1 MQSKIDQIENGQI
14 KLLVEVAEE
23 ELAADI
29 ERAYVKVARQARIPG
44 FRPGKAPRR
53 VLESKLGTGFAR
65 LEAINDNAPKWGDLA
80 IVENDVE
87 PIATPALKVLKGE
100 DEGDVEIEIT
110 VTIRPDVRIEAYGDL
125 TFEFPTS
132 NPGDEEVE
140 AQIERLREALGTLED
155 SDDEVADGSVVTLD
169 FNVSGG
175 TEGDY
180 TDYVY
185 RIGASEPFAGL
196 KDGVIGKRVGDS
208 FEFEVLGDEEN
219 QSVVKGTVK
228 AHQAL
233 VKAELNDD
241 FASEVSEFETL
252 EELRNDIRDNLLS
265 FHLSNLRNGW
275 RSVVAN
281 KLAEVAELTVLPEGL
296 VQMEYE
302 NISHNLSHRIE
313 ATGLSL
319 NKYLELTR
327 TSIEQLST
335 QIANEAIIE
344 SRLDLVLRALV
355 VAEGLEATEE
365 QIAKEVDAVSASWR
379 VSTDE
384 ALERLRSSGQ
394 LVTVKANL
402 AKRNAIDWLFANA
415 SFVDSKG
422 TVLTRS
428 EVTGE
433 VEAEE
438 GTDDTDDI
446 EVVEV
451 EELVSAD
458 AEATEE

>member
-1 MQSKIDQIENGQI
+1 MQSKIDQKENGQV

-65 LEAINDNAPKWGDLA
+65 LEAINDNAPRWGDLA
-80 IVENDVE
+80 IVENEVE
-87 PIATPALKVLKGE
+87 PIATPSLKVLKGE
-100 DEGDVEIEIT
+100 EEGDVQIEVT
-110 VTIRPDVRIEAYGDL
+110 VTVRPDVRLDAYGDL
-125 TFEFPTS
+125 TFEFPS
-132 NPGDEEVE
+132 SSPSDEDVE

-155 SDDEVADGSVVTLD
+155 SDGEIAEGSVVTLD
-169 FNVSGG
+169 FTVAGES
-175 TEGDY
+175 EGEY

-196 KDGVIGKRVGDS
+196 KDAVLGKKVADS
-208 FEFEVLGDEEN
+208 FEFEVAGDGDEK
-219 QSVVKGTVK
+219 STVTGSIKG
-228 AHQAL
+228 HQAL
-233 VKAELNDD
+233 VKAELNDA
-241 FASEVSEFETL
+241 FASDVSEFETL
-252 EELRNDIRDNLLS
+252 DELRKDISDNLES
-265 FHLSNLRNGW
+265 FHVSNLRNGW

-281 KLAEVAELTVLPEGL
+281 KLAEVAELNVLPEGL

-313 ATGLSL
+313 AMGLSL

-327 TSIEQLST
+327 SSIEQISS

-355 VAEGLEATEE
+355 SAEGLEATQE
-365 QIAKEVDAVSASWR
+365 QIDKEVDAIASSWG
-379 VSTDE
+379 VTVEE
-384 ALERLRSSGQ
+384 ALERLKTSGQ
-394 LVTVKANL
+394 LVSVKANL
-402 AKRNAIDWLFANA
+402 AKRNAIDWLFEHA

-422 TVLTRS
+422 NALSRG

-433 VEAEE
+433 IDSADVEIDDEEGDDSVIVEAE
-438 GTDDTDDI
+438 
-446 EVVEV
+446 
-451 EELVSAD
+451 S
-458 AEATEE
+458 TEE

>member
-1 MQSKIDQIENGQI
+1 MQSKIDQIENGQV

-80 IVENDVE
+80 IVENEVE
-87 PIATPALKVLKGE
+87 PIATPALKVTKGE
-100 DEGDVEIEIT
+100 ESGDVEIEVT
-110 VTIRPDVRIEAYGDL
+110 VTVRPEVSIEAYGDL
-125 TFEFPTS
+125 TFEFPS
-132 NPGDEEVE
+132 SSPSDEDVD

-155 SDDEVADGSVVTLD
+155 SDGEVADGSVVTLD
-169 FNVSGG
+169 FVVSGASD
-175 TEGDY
+175 GDY

-185 RIGASEPFAGL
+185 RIGASEPFTGL
-196 KDGVIGKRVGDS
+196 KDAVLGKKVGDN
-208 FEFEVLGDEEN
+208 FEFEVPGEDDEKSEI
-219 QSVVKGTVK
+219 KGTIK
-228 AHQAL
+228 GHQAL

-241 FASEVSEFETL
+241 FASDVSEFETL
-252 EELRNDIRDNLLS
+252 EELRKDIRDNLES
-265 FHLSNLRNGW
+265 FHVSNLRNGW
-275 RSVVAN
+275 RSIVAN
-281 KLAEVAELTVLPEGL
+281 KLAEVAELNVLPESL

-313 ATGLSL
+313 STGLSL

-355 VAEGLEATEE
+355 AAEGLEATQE
-365 QIAKEVDAVSASWR
+365 QIDKEVDAVATSWR
-379 VSTDE
+379 VSAED

-402 AKRNAIDWLFANA
+402 GKRNAIDWLFANA
-415 SFVDSKG
+415 SFVDAKG
-422 TVLTRS
+422 NALSRS

-433 VEAEE
+433 IEDADDEISISELEE
-438 GTDDTDDI
+438 SVT
-446 EVVEV
+446 V
-451 EELVSAD
+451 D
-458 AEATEE
+458 AEASKE

>member
-53 VLESKLGTGFAR
+53 VLESKLGAGFAR

-80 IVENDVE
+80 IVENEVE

-100 DEGDVEIEIT
+100 EEGDLEIEVT
-110 VTIRPDVRIEAYGDL
+110 VTVRPEVRIEAYGDL
-125 TFEFPTS
+125 TFEFPS
-132 NPGDEEVE
+132 SVPSDEDVD
-140 AQIERLREALGTLED
+140 AQIERLREALGTLEE
-155 SDDEVADGSVVTLD
+155 SEDEVSEGSVVTLD
-169 FNVSGG
+169 FVVNGAS
-175 TEGDY
+175 EGDY

-185 RIGASEPFAGL
+185 RVGASEPFVGL
-196 KDGVIGKRVGDS
+196 KDAVFGKKVGDS
-208 FEFEVLGDEEN
+208 FDFEVDGDCDEKS
-219 QSVVKGTVK
+219 QVKGAIK
-228 AHQAL
+228 GHQAL

-241 FASEVSEFETL
+241 FASDVSEFETL
-252 EELRNDIRDNLLS
+252 EELRKDIRDNLES

-275 RSVVAN
+275 RSIVAN

-313 ATGLSL
+313 STGLSL
-319 NKYLELTR
+319 NKYLELTQ
-327 TSIEQLST
+327 TTIEQLST
-335 QIANEAIIE
+335 QIANEAILE

-355 VAEGLEATEE
+355 VAENLEATQE
-365 QIAKEVDAVSASWR
+365 QIDKEVEAVAASWR
-379 VSTDE
+379 VETDE
-384 ALERLRSSGQ
+384 ALERLKSSGQ

-402 AKRNAIDWLFANA
+402 GKRNAIDWLFENA

-422 TVLTRS
+422 NPLTRS
-428 EVTGE
+428 EITGE
-433 VEAEE
+433 VETSEVEDSVEA
-438 GTDDTDDI
+438 GD
-446 EVVEV
+446 VVEV
-451 EELVSAD
+451 EEVAAVD
-458 AEATEE
+458 AEASEE